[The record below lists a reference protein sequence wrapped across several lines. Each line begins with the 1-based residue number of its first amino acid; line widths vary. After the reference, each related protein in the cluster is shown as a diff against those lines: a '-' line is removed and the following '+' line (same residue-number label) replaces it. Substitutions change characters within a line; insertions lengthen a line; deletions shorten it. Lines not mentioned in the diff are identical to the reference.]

1 MTALHGSRTCSGV
14 LIDRKAKKDDQMSSI
29 RSALSSFK
37 SHLPS
42 DWVPGDGLRALFPQ
56 GYSGS
61 IRPLFAYVTFFGK
74 QLTTI
79 GYGDYEGQTFL
90 TPECVANVWVA
101 ADGQGRWF
109 LGWIYG
115 EGWLN
120 PAYARQVGF
129 VFQYSFDGSARGYVD
144 SSHPPVLT
152 RSCNA
157 GQDDVIAQHWP
168 QMLMGNIHM
177 LFQLGSNPDPSD
189 VWTGAGFPA
198 SSFVSLVGANVP
210 AEGEGSLGQACFHFH
225 QAHRTPSILPP
236 SRTRTCPTRS
246 LAVVMTEAVLP
257 SIHRTRRTTPTILI
271 ATCLAIL
278 AGNSPHVGRVP

>member
-1 MTALHGSRTCSGV
+1 M
-14 LIDRKAKKDDQMSSI
+14 DQMSSI
-29 RSALSSFK
+29 RSALSSFR

-210 AEGEGSLGQACFHFH
+210 AEGGGQSGSSLFPFPAG
-225 QAHRTPSILPP
+225 TPDALDPPAVPNPNVPDPEPDGGYDGGGPAFDTQDPPNDPDDPYSNLPGDP
-236 SRTRTCPTRS
+236 
-246 LAVVMTEAVLP
+246 
-257 SIHRTRRTTPTILI
+257 
-271 ATCLAIL
+271 
-278 AGNSPHVGRVP
+278 GW